1 MKNILKVISFLL
13 LIAMQFACRKTE
25 TLNVDYSSFNAD
37 DPRTNTPLDQWLK
50 STFLD
55 QYNIDVIYRYNRYYH
70 GNTANVVPSKLEN
83 IQPTMQIVLDG
94 FISPYL
100 KVAGPTFTKSYM
112 PKEWVLFGSYS
123 YENSSDPGVAGTA
136 AAGRRITL
144 YGVNEYQP
152 LPAGQ
157 FYAWDR
163 HRIMHHEFG
172 HILNQIIPI
181 PVDFEPIS
189 KGFYKQPYTDTPTD
203 SARRNGF
210 VTSYA
215 SGVYTE
221 DYAETIS
228 WLLINGQ
235 VWYDDWANFA
245 NVAGKARF
253 VQKENNVINYF
264 TNLGIN
270 FKALQKEVQQY
281 MIGIGRNETKFAYWL
296 SKARTPLVTPAPNP
310 VPAALPTFKTLT
322 INTGADYY
330 IKYGGSE
337 TFATLYTSVKN
348 AITAQGYALNFIRIN
363 FTSPTA
369 MYVEANF
376 TAGTTTYQSFYAYNM
391 ATTVATGQVKF
402 TTGTVGGTTAPWVG
416 NAAFTKA
423 SMQPMLD
430 YLTNNTFVADW
441 LPVNVSADDYMKL
454 GGFTVLNSPTNYFY
468 GPLAY

>member
-1 MKNILKVISFLL
+1 
-13 LIAMQFACRKTE
+13 
-25 TLNVDYSSFNAD
+25 
-37 DPRTNTPLDQWLK
+37 
-50 STFLD
+50 
-55 QYNIDVIYRYNRYYH
+55 
-70 GNTANVVPSKLEN
+70 
-83 IQPTMQIVLDG
+83 
-94 FISPYL
+94 
-100 KVAGPTFTKSYM
+100 
-112 PKEWVLFGSYS
+112 
-123 YENSSDPGVAGTA
+123 
-136 AAGRRITL
+136 
-144 YGVNEYQP
+144 
-152 LPAGQ
+152 
-157 FYAWDR
+157 
-163 HRIMHHEFG
+163 
-172 HILNQIIPI
+172 
-181 PVDFEPIS
+181 
-189 KGFYKQPYTDTPTD
+189 
-203 SARRNGF
+203 
-210 VTSYA
+210 
-215 SGVYTE
+215 
-221 DYAETIS
+221 
-228 WLLINGQ
+228 
-235 VWYDDWANFA
+235 
-245 NVAGKARF
+245 
-253 VQKENNVINYF
+253 
-264 TNLGIN
+264 
-270 FKALQKEVQQY
+270 